1 MNKEDIAKL
10 QKLYEF
16 TDQGSNC
23 ASDEYSRAA
32 FQLMKQRIEILFL
45 EYFEV
50 VKDKELKFCE

>member
-16 TDQGSNC
+16 TDQGSICVNEKY
-23 ASDEYSRAA
+23 ARAA
-32 FQLMKQRIEILFL
+32 FTVVKRRIEKLFP
-45 EYFEV
+45 EFFEV